1 MTVRN
6 ERLFDPNSQGA
17 LPLSPNH
24 IQDVK
29 NQNRGAGRRY
39 LMVLSLGAAI
49 CGIAILLAA
58 DKTADGDD
66 GHPDAAAGTIVGAAS
81 MYDPSVPGYREGG
94 VETATGEHYD
104 PSAWAGAIR
113 TDLRG
118 EFGGLLH
125 GAKRS
130 FAVVESTDKKVIV
143 KINDVGPLE
152 PGRVIDFNKQTMRY
166 FDPTL
171 QRGLIPRVKVTPLPG
186 DGWTPGPVDKG

>member
-1 MTVRN
+1 
-6 ERLFDPNSQGA
+6 
-17 LPLSPNH
+17 
-24 IQDVK
+24 
-29 NQNRGAGRRY
+29 
-39 LMVLSLGAAI
+39 MVLRLGAAI
-49 CGIAILLAA
+49 CGAAILLACSSAAMARTEIGTIYPNAA
-58 DKTADGDD
+58 DKAAKSNGM
-66 GHPDAAAGTIVGAAS
+66 PRNAAAGTIVGTAS
-81 MYDPSVPGYREGG
+81 MYDPYVPGYRSGG
-94 VETATGEHYD
+94 AETATGEHYD

-171 QRGLIPRVKVTPLPG
+171 QRGLIPGVKVTPLPG
-186 DGWTPGPVDKG
+186 DGWTPGPIAKG

>member
-6 ERLFDPNSQGA
+6 EQLFDPNSQGA
-17 LPLSPNH
+17 LPLPPSH
-24 IQDVK
+24 IQDGK
-29 NQNRGAGRRY
+29 SQNRGTGGRSLALR
-39 LMVLSLGAAI
+39 LGAAI

-58 DKTADGDD
+58 DKAADGNGDYR
-66 GHPDAAAGTIVGAAS
+66 DAAAGTIVGSAS

-94 VETATGEHYD
+94 VETSTGEHYD

-171 QRGLIPRVKVTPLPG
+171 QRGLIPGVKVTPLPG
-186 DGWTPGPVDKG
+186 DGWTPGPIAKG